1 MGIASATPAL
11 DAVAQW
17 NGGATLTDPLAL
29 ADHLSHGVDALIAA
43 LGAFHIEVRTE
54 LVRRE
59 DLWRPMATE
68 LRDWVPH
75 ALVAVPAQAQVTE
88 LKKAENWF
96 KGVQADM
103 RAERFRPI
111 ADRAKAIWRQLRQQ
125 SNVELEDVALKG
137 SATQRSVALDVT
149 VDGVAGAALGVM
161 SQGELNALALSLF
174 MPRASLAD
182 SPFRFMVIDDPVQ
195 SMDPSRVDG
204 LAHAL
209 HEAART
215 RQVVVFTHDDR
226 LPQAMRHLQIPA
238 TVIEVMRRPGS
249 VVETRR
255 ALSPVE
261 GYVKDAHAIRKT
273 SNLPEEVKRRVI
285 PGFCRSAVEAACMD
299 VVRRRRLKRGDTH
312 QAVEDLLA
320 EQKTL
325 NTLMAL
331 TLLDDGEKGSEAL
344 RSLNKKFG
352 SWAGDVFKMVNS
364 GAHEAHDGD
373 LEFLAKQSELLA
385 HKVQELQ

>member
-1 MGIASATPAL
+1 M
-11 DAVAQW
+11 
-17 NGGATLTDPLAL
+17 
-29 ADHLSHGVDALIAA
+29 AD
-43 LGAFHIEVRTE
+43 
-54 LVRRE
+54 
-59 DLWRPMATE
+59 
-68 LRDWVPH
+68 
-75 ALVAVPAQAQVTE
+75 
-88 LKKAENWF
+88 LKKAESWF
-96 KGVQADM
+96 KTVQTDV
-103 RAERFRPI
+103 RDQRFQPI
-111 ADRAKAIWRQLRQQ
+111 ADQAIALWRQLRQQ
-125 SNVELEDVALKG
+125 SNVELGGVHLQGA
-137 SATQRSVALDVT
+137 ATRRSVSLEVT

-174 MPRASLAD
+174 MPRASLPE

-226 LPQAMRHLQIPA
+226 LPQAVRHLLIPA
-238 TVIEVMRRPGS
+238 TVIEVMRRPNS

-261 GYVKDAHAIRKT
+261 GYVEDAHAIRKT
-273 SNLPEEVKRRVI
+273 SDLPEEVKRRVI

-325 NTLMAL
+325 NKLMAL
-331 TLLDDGEKGSEAL
+331 TLLDDGEKGSEVM
-344 RSLNKKFG
+344 RILNKKFG
-352 SWAGDVFKMVNS
+352 SWAADVFKMVNS

-385 HKVQELQ
+385 HQLQELQ

>member
-1 MGIASATPAL
+1 MGIVSAAPAL

-17 NGGATLTDPLAL
+17 NGGTALTNPVAL
-29 ADHLSHGVDALIAA
+29 ADHLSQGVGAVSDALDK
-43 LGAFHIEVRTE
+43 FHTDLRAE
-54 LVRRE
+54 LSRRE

-75 ALVAVPAQAQVTE
+75 ALAAAPAQAQVTE

-96 KGVQADM
+96 KNVQADM

-137 SATQRSVALDVT
+137 SATQRSVSLDVT

-174 MPRASLAD
+174 MPRASLPE

-226 LPQAMRHLQIPA
+226 LPQAVRHLLIPA
-238 TVIEVMRRPGS
+238 TVIEVMRRPNS

-261 GYVKDAHAIRKT
+261 GYVEDAHAIRKT
-273 SNLPEEVKRRVI
+273 SNLPDDVKRRVI

-299 VVRRRRLKRGDTH
+299 AVRRRRLKRGDTH

-320 EQKTL
+320 DHKTL
-325 NTLMAL
+325 NNLMAL
-331 TLLDDGEKGSEAL
+331 TLLDDGEKGSEVM
-344 RSLNKKFG
+344 RILNKKFG

-385 HKVQELQ
+385 HKLQELQ